1 MRHPGTWRWIDQM
14 RKAGRRLRQQRG
26 AVAVEFALIMS
37 VLVLI
42 LVGTLEFGRVWSQ
55 LQVFQGAAREGARCA
70 AVQAAGLTTCD
81 IQTRI
86 NDSSGAYTPAA
97 NATVTIN
104 GVAVPAG
111 TGCTPATIG
120 QDVKVSWVQ
129 PLTVDIPFWKK
140 VTINATIAGVFRCE

>member
-1 MRHPGTWRWIDQM
+1 MP
-14 RKAGRRLRQQRG
+14 
-26 AVAVEFALIMS
+26 
-37 VLVLI
+37 VLLLI

-70 AVQAAGLTTCD
+70 AVKATSTCV

-86 NDSSGAYTPAA
+86 NDSAGAYKPDK

-104 GVAVPAG
+104 GQPAAN
-111 TGCTPATIG
+111 GCTNLTIG

-129 PLTVDIPFWKK
+129 PLTIDIPFWND
-140 VTINATIAGVFRCE
+140 VTINSTITGVFRCE

>member
-1 MRHPGTWRWIDQM
+1 MMNTR
-14 RKAGRRLRQQRG
+14 RRLRQQRG
-26 AVAVEFALIMS
+26 AVAVEFALIMP
-37 VLVLI
+37 VLLLI

-70 AVQAAGLTTCD
+70 AVKATSTCV

-86 NDSSGAYTPAA
+86 NDSAGAYKPAT

-104 GVAVPAG
+104 GQPAAN
-111 TGCTPATIG
+111 GCTNLTIG

-129 PLTVDIPFWKK
+129 PLTIDIPFWND
-140 VTINATIAGVFRCE
+140 VTINSTVTGVFRCE